1 MPLFLIVSEIYGRN
15 SRNGEKFEIFF
26 ELFGPPCRNA
36 LADLDGSTPECAQ
49 VCALHIGLHLASL
62 RKKEMVAVLCTNE
75 TTPQFFGVFN
85 SPSPCPQGP
94 MGTTRGGGPSAD
106 IVPTKIIF
114 GVDPC
119 KRCWDITQQ
128 PSHQH
133 GNNCHNIPNPCWIYS
148 LLTHSPRTSL
158 TVHRNHLKCFSN
170 KKLSW
175 VWQTTRTTV
184 FLPIFSTTWQ
194 IQVSYCLCG
203 LRLCWLWMLQPAA
216 LDVSLRHILVAVWWQ
231 THTNHTTV
239 TKNYHTV

>member
-1 MPLFLIVSEIYGRN
+1 MPLFLIVSEIYGRKV
-15 SRNGEKFEIFF
+15 SKWWKIRIIF
-26 ELFGPPCRNA
+26 ELFCPPCRNA

-119 KRCWDITQQ
+119 KHCWDIAQK
-128 PSHQH
+128 PPKCRNS
-133 GNNCHNIPNPCWIYS
+133 P
-148 LLTHSPRTSL
+148 LT
-158 TVHRNHLKCFSN
+158 
-170 KKLSW
+170 
-175 VWQTTRTTV
+175 
-184 FLPIFSTTWQ
+184 PI
-194 IQVSYCLCG
+194 
-203 LRLCWLWMLQPAA
+203 
-216 LDVSLRHILVAVWWQ
+216 
-231 THTNHTTV
+231 V
-239 TKNYHTV
+239 TKISFPTFSARRGPPTPKRGEDTSGTRVRPHAKFGVNWPADCREIVDKKTNKTAKVKQIPRLSL